1 MAKLTFDDVTTVR
14 GWMVR
19 ARELA
24 AARFREAF
32 ASGDAT
38 VPPEERWGIHLQI
51 QAAAMLECF
60 EDVGL
65 PEGCRIE
72 YIFQGSDGRDV
83 QPIVVSSDAPA
94 MAGTVRLGSSISGT
108 RLFRWFRIERT
119 DRALLAYWFL
129 TSELS
134 ATAAWATTSLIANA
148 EEYSAALGRMKSVE
162 IVRALNVSWLP
173 VADWRADGTG
183 TLEVTV
189 YTRGGEERIERRV
202 LICDRDQELTF
213 HGSQTIARGGGGINA

>member
-1 MAKLTFDDVTTVR
+1 MGKLTFDDVTTVR
-14 GWMVR
+14 EWMTR
-19 ARELA
+19 SRTLA
-24 AARFREAF
+24 AERFREAF
-32 ASGDAT
+32 ASSDAA

-72 YIFQGSDGRDV
+72 YVFEGNDGRDV
-83 QPIVVSSDAPA
+83 QPIVVSTDAPA
-94 MAGTVRLGSSISGT
+94 AASTIRLGSSISGT
-108 RLFRWFRIERT
+108 RLFRWFHIERT
-119 DRALLAYWFL
+119 DRALLAYWLL

-134 ATAAWATTSLIANA
+134 ATAAWATTRLIANA
-148 EEYSAALGRMKSVE
+148 EEYSEALGRMKSVE

-173 VADWRADGTG
+173 VVDWRADGTG
-183 TLEVTV
+183 SLEVTV

-202 LICDRDQELTF
+202 LILDRDQELTF
-213 HGSQTIARGGGGINA
+213 HGSETIARGGGGI